1 MKNYKKSLFI
11 DWKEII
17 GNILE
22 GTFPISLVF
31 YLIISNG
38 TIKKDYIII
47 SIIFFIIIS
56 LIVSLNWGEVKNKFN
71 KQNINN

>member
-56 LIVSLNWGEVKNKFN
+56 LIVSLN
-71 KQNINN
+71 

>member
-56 LIVSLNWGEVKNKFN
+56 LIVSLNWDEVKNKFN

>member
-47 SIIFFIIIS
+47 SVIFFIIIS
-56 LIVSLNWGEVKNKFN
+56 LIVSLNWDEVKNKFN

>member
-56 LIVSLNWGEVKNKFN
+56 LIVSLNWDEVKNKFN
-71 KQNINN
+71 KQNV